1 MLFGIM
7 EGRRRR
13 GLRLLLGG
21 AVAAAVLLGLA
32 SESSVR
38 GAEPGAAAGYGILSL
53 LPAATAIVLA
63 FLTREVLVSLFLGIC
78 VGGLVSGNLNILQA
92 FLIPAI
98 GSSQYGLILLVYLW
112 SLGGLIGVW
121 TRTGGAQA
129 FAEWSAEHLVHGR
142 RSAKVFAWVMGV
154 VFHQGGTIS
163 TVLTG
168 TTVRVVTDR
177 EKVSHEELSYIVDST
192 ASPIAGLIP
201 LNIWPIYVGGLV
213 AGTIPLIPDQEAGI
227 SFFYRSIPMN
237 FYSIF
242 AVLMT
247 LLLALE
253 WLPWTGRKM
262 AAAVERVQV
271 SGELNAPGARPLIA
285 RELTELRVP
294 EGYKPSLL
302 DFVVPILV
310 LIGFA
315 LGSYLVVGSVKIAEA
330 FGLALL
336 AGFVLALVRGLA
348 ISDLVSGFIDGCKG
362 VTSGAVLLGLAI
374 TLGRV
379 SEELGTASYIVDLSG
394 RWIVPALL
402 PALLLFI
409 CMVVSFSIGT
419 SFGTFAVMF
428 PLAIPLAWSTSTEP
442 MYVMLCF
449 GAVVGGSMFG
459 DQCSPISDTTILSSL
474 ACGADLM
481 DHVTSQVPLA
491 LAAAALAAICA
502 VTAAFLIL

>member
-1 MLFGIM
+1 MGPLM
-7 EGRRRR
+7 
-13 GLRLLLGG
+13 
-21 AVAAAVLLGLA
+21 ASAAVVLMLLGLA
-32 SESSVR
+32 GQAQAGSVDP
-38 GAEPGAAAGYGILSL
+38 EPGAHYGVLSL

-63 FLTREVLVSLFLGIC
+63 FLTREVLLSLFLGIC
-78 VGGLVSGNLNILQA
+78 VGGVVSGNINILQA

-129 FAEWSAEHLVHGR
+129 FAEWSAQHLVRGR
-142 RSAKVFAWVMGV
+142 RSAKVFAWLMGV

-201 LNIWPIYVGGLV
+201 LNIWPIYLGGLV
-213 AGTIPLIPDQEAGI
+213 AGTIPLIPDQHAGI

-242 AVLMT
+242 AVTMT
-247 LLLALE
+247 LLLSLE
-253 WLPWTGRKM
+253 WLPWIGHKM
-262 AAAVERVQV
+262 SAAVERVQT
-271 SGELNAPGARPLIA
+271 SGELNAPGSRPLIA
-285 RELTELRVP
+285 AELTESRVP
-294 EGYKPSLL
+294 DSYRPSIL
-302 DFVVPILV
+302 DFAVPIVV

-315 LGSYLVVGSVKIAEA
+315 LGSYLVVESVKIAEA
-330 FGLALL
+330 FGLALVSAFL
-336 AGFVLALVRGLA
+336 LASIRGLPVSELVAGFVA
-348 ISDLVSGFIDGCKG
+348 GCKG
-362 VTSGAVLLGLAI
+362 VTSGAILLGFAI
-374 TLGRV
+374 TLGKV
-379 SEELGTASYIVDLSG
+379 SEELDTASFIVELTGS
-394 RWIVPALL
+394 WIVPEVL
-402 PALLLFI
+402 PALLLLI

-428 PLAIPLAWSTSTEP
+428 PLAMPLAWSVSQEP
-442 MYVMLCF
+442 TYIMLVF

-481 DHVTSQVPLA
+481 DHVTTQLPLA
-491 LAAAALAAICA
+491 LAAASLAAICA
-502 VTAAFLIL
+502 TATALLIL

>member
-1 MLFGIM
+1 M
-7 EGRRRR
+7 
-13 GLRLLLGG
+13 
-21 AVAAAVLLGLA
+21 AAAVLLGLA
-32 SESSVR
+32 SEG
-38 GAEPGAAAGYGILSL
+38 GAQGTDSGASADYGILSL

-78 VGGLVSGNLNILQA
+78 VGGLISGNLNILQA

-112 SLGGLIGVW
+112 SLGGLIW

-142 RSAKVFAWVMGV
+142 RSAKVFAWSMGV

-247 LLLALE
+247 LLLSLG

-262 AAAVERVQV
+262 AAAMERVQA
-271 SGELNAPGARPLIA
+271 SGELNAPGARP
-285 RELTELRVP
+285 P
-294 EGYKPSLL
+294 
-302 DFVVPILV
+302 D
-310 LIGFA
+310 
-315 LGSYLVVGSVKIAEA
+315 
-330 FGLALL
+330 
-336 AGFVLALVRGLA
+336 
-348 ISDLVSGFIDGCKG
+348 C
-362 VTSGAVLLGLAI
+362 SGA
-374 TLGRV
+374 
-379 SEELGTASYIVDLSG
+379 D
-394 RWIVPALL
+394 
-402 PALLLFI
+402 
-409 CMVVSFSIGT
+409 
-419 SFGTFAVMF
+419 
-428 PLAIPLAWSTSTEP
+428 
-442 MYVMLCF
+442 
-449 GAVVGGSMFG
+449 
-459 DQCSPISDTTILSSL
+459 
-474 ACGADLM
+474 
-481 DHVTSQVPLA
+481 
-491 LAAAALAAICA
+491 
-502 VTAAFLIL
+502 

>member
-1 MLFGIM
+1 MASLM
-7 EGRRRR
+7 
-13 GLRLLLGG
+13 
-21 AVAAAVLLGLA
+21 AAVLLLGL
-32 SESSVR
+32 SSDGVAQ
-38 GAEPGAAAGYGILSL
+38 GADSRAAADYGILSL
-53 LPAATAIVLA
+53 LPAATAIFLA
-63 FLTREVLVSLFLGIC
+63 FLTREVLISLFLGIC
-78 VGGLVSGNLNILQA
+78 VGGIVSGNLNILQA

-129 FAEWSAEHLVHGR
+129 FAEWSAKHLVHGR
-142 RSAKVFAWVMGV
+142 RSAKVFAWFMGV

-237 FYSIF
+237 FYSIL
-242 AVLMT
+242 AVSMT
-247 LLLALE
+247 LLLSLE

-262 AAAVERVQV
+262 AAAMDRVQA

-285 RELTELRVP
+285 PELTEIRVP
-294 EGYKPSLL
+294 EGYRPSIL
-302 DFVVPILV
+302 DFAVPIIM

-336 AGFVLALVRGLA
+336 SAFVLAMVRGLA
-348 ISDLVSGFIDGCKG
+348 ISELMSGFIDGCKG
-362 VTSGAVLLGLAI
+362 VTSGAVLLGLAL

-379 SEELGTASYIVDLSG
+379 SQELGTAPYIVDLSG
-394 RWIVPALL
+394 RWIVPVLL

-428 PLAIPLAWSTSTEP
+428 PLAMPLAWSVSQEP
-442 MYVMLCF
+442 MYVMVCF

-481 DHVTSQVPLA
+481 DHVTTQLPLA
-491 LAAAALAAICA
+491 LAAAGLAAIGA
-502 VTAAFLIL
+502 VVMAFLIL